1 MKHLAL
7 FTAALFAS
15 SALFA
20 QGWIGASGPDVL
32 YPVNTGLGL
41 SPLHIGIGTNTPTH
55 QLHTNEG
62 VRFEG
67 LTPHDK
73 PDRFVVQDNA
83 GVLYWFPFSSIGGG
97 NDWSL
102 TGNAGTTPGFNYLGT
117 SDNQRLVF
125 ATNATEKMTILP
137 SGNVGIATSA
147 PDARLHL
154 GNGML
159 KIDGAITSADLNT
172 TNFFAGGPGTGLQLH
187 NETDYMGMLLVRNA
201 NDDHDGM
208 IYWGDNPGTED
219 LLFSRANWNTPT
231 GGVHNFMEMMRLTG
245 GGNLGIGTSTP
256 AQRLTVFNGTTTG
269 TYTVT
274 GWVHSSDRRLK
285 QDIAPIA
292 DAMSI
297 VNRLEGVYYKWI
309 GNKEAGRQVGFIA
322 QDVQKVLPEVV
333 VGQEGDIEK
342 GETLGMAYQ
351 NIVPVLVEAL
361 KEKDREITEL
371 KQRLERIERALGSQG
386 KLQDGDNAEG
396 MSLQQNVPNPFT
408 AHTSIP
414 YSIDRSG
421 IVLIE
426 LFTAEGVRLRT
437 LENARKEK
445 GSHSVS
451 LDGSGLA
458 AGTYIYTLSL
468 NGRQLSRKAIRL

>member
-1 MKHLAL
+1 MKHLVF
-7 FTAALFAS
+7 FTTALFAS
-15 SALFA
+15 SSLFA
-20 QGWIGASGPDVL
+20 QGWIGTSGPDVI

-41 SPLHIGIGTNTPTH
+41 TPLHVGIGTNTPTH

-67 LTPHDK
+67 LTPNQK

-83 GVLYWFPFSSIGGG
+83 GVLYWYPFSGIGGG

-102 TGNAGTTPGFNYLGT
+102 TGNAGTVPGTNYLGT

-125 ATNATEKMTILP
+125 STNVTEKMTILP
-137 SGNVGIATSA
+137 SGDVGIATSI

-159 KIDGAITSADLNT
+159 KIDGAIPAGSLSTTS
-172 TNFFAGGPGTGLQLH
+172 FFTGGPGTGLQLH
-187 NETDYMGMLLVRNA
+187 NESDYIGMLLVRNSMD
-201 NDDHDGM
+201 NHDGV

-231 GGVHNFMEMMRLTG
+231 GGVHNFVEMMRLTG
-245 GGNLGIGTSTP
+245 AGNLGIGTATP
-256 AQRLTVFNGTTTG
+256 TQRLTVFNGTTTG
-269 TYTVT
+269 TYTTT

-285 QDIAPIA
+285 KDISPISN
-292 DAMSI
+292 AMSI
-297 VNRLEGVYYKWI
+297 ISQLNGGYYQWKD
-309 GNKEAGRQVGFIA
+309 NKAAGRQVGFIA
-322 QDVQKVLPEVV
+322 QDVQEVLPEVV
-333 VGQEGDIEK
+333 VGKEGDIEK

-361 KEKDREITEL
+361 KEKDRELTEL
-371 KQRLERIERALGSQG
+371 KQRLERIEQALGNQD
-386 KLQDGDNAEG
+386 KLQDGSGTEG
-396 MSLQQNVPNPFT
+396 MSLEQNVPNPFNSGT
-408 AHTSIP
+408 TIP
-414 YSIDRSG
+414 YSIHQAG
-421 IVLIE
+421 TVLIE
-426 LFTAEGVRLRT
+426 LFTADGVRLRT
-437 LENARKEK
+437 LENARREK

-451 LDGSGLA
+451 FDGSGLP